1 MGITSFAD
9 ISRKEFLKIYLG
21 IEDSS
26 VLEDKGDSFSA
37 YKILDIE
44 YWKMLLHR
52 ILVNS
57 WKAVEYVY
65 DTIFLFST
73 LSHPSQIDW
82 REKVSLSD

>member
-9 ISRKEFLKIYLG
+9 ISRKEFLKIYLS

-26 VLEDKGDSFSA
+26 VLEDKPNTL
-37 YKILDIE
+37 LDIE
-44 YWKMLLHR
+44 YWKMFLHR

-57 WKAVEYVY
+57 WKAVEYVL
-65 DTIFLFST
+65 DTIFRFST

-82 REKVSLSD
+82 REKVSLRDGSI

>member
-26 VLEDKGDSFSA
+26 VLEDKGDSFSI
-37 YKILDIE
+37 YTILDIE

-52 ILVNS
+52 TLVNS
-57 WKAVEYVY
+57 WKAVEYVL
-65 DTIFLFST
+65 FLFST
-73 LSHPSQIDW
+73 LSYPSQIDW